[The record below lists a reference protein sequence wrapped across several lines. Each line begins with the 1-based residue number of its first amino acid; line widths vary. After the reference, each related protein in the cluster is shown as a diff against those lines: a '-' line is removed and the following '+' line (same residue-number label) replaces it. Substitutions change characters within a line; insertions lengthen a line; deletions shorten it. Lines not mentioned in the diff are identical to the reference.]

1 MAEETITCW
10 QTILSEAL
18 AEQHKEGRYLEI
30 EYHDAYAT
38 MFLFW
43 QALKAA
49 LERHQAVSTP
59 IGYNPAVS
67 NGGSP
72 GPT

>member
-49 LERHQAVSTP
+49 LERH
-59 IGYNPAVS
+59 
-67 NGGSP
+67 
-72 GPT
+72 